1 MAPEQETGQVRACP
15 RFFLLRIALFL
26 LRMDFPDTSAIFLS
40 PGVSVVIKSYGAA
53 ALRPADP
60 EDNGQGAEPSAVRKR
75 WKKRPAISI

>member
-1 MAPEQETGQVRACP
+1 MAPEQETGQVKACP
-15 RFFLLRIALFL
+15 VFFCWRIALFL

-60 EDNGQGAEPSAVRKR
+60 EENGEPSAVRKR